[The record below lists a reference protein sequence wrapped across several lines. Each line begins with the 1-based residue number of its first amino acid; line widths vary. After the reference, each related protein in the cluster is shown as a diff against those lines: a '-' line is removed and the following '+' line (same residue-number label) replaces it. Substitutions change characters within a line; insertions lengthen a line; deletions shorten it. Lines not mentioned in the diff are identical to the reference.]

1 MGAGIDNVESK
12 AKVCGIV
19 ILLGAVICL
28 IPLFTFVKYAFRGES
43 QYAFLFLIR
52 NLACIAGY
60 AAIGFG
66 IFAEKHDYFKIGLF
80 INAGAFVLDTYFPLM
95 WITSETKYYESLSR
109 GLGSGNFLL
118 LLCDLAALAG
128 FVLMGILFSQ
138 KPEWQFP
145 KVGSIAM
152 TCIASYIVLM
162 LIYILYYISEH
173 YLKLGEYLSSY
184 ITGSSALAIVGAIG
198 VLLMPYAFSDEI
210 PQVEILDMINSNQ
223 NTAKSSQN
231 IGASTAVAGN
241 NTAETVAVADNATE
255 TASMES
261 EQPQMLE
268 TDIVNLLR
276 KYKQLL
282 DMGIITDEEFQSK
295 KTDLLK

>member
-1 MGAGIDNVESK
+1 MSIGIDNIESK

-19 ILLGAVICL
+19 VLLGAVICL

-52 NLACIAGY
+52 HLACIAGY
-60 AAIGFG
+60 AVIGFG

-80 INAGAFVLDTYFPLM
+80 ITAGAFVLDTYFPLM

-109 GLGSGNFLL
+109 GLGGGNFLL

-152 TCIASYIVLM
+152 GCIASYIVLT
-162 LIYILYYISEH
+162 IVYVLYFASEN
-173 YLKLGEYLSSY
+173 YLKLGEYLSNY
-184 ITGSSALAIVGAIG
+184 ITGASALAIVGAIG

-210 PQVEILDMINSNQ
+210 PQVEILNMIDSNH
-223 NTAKSSQN
+223 NTAQGGQN
-231 IGASTAVAGN
+231 VGTSTAAVS
-241 NTAETVAVADNATE
+241 NTISATVVV
-255 TASMES
+255 ES
-261 EQPQMLE
+261 EQPHILE
-268 TDIVNLLR
+268 ADKVNLLR